1 MSNKKTEVKE
11 QQDMQEG
18 LGRYCRLRLSNE
30 ILYHGGNQSANEE
43 VILVF
48 KNLAG
53 HKVGLKLPPP
63 KSEDCAVFKIEDH
76 ELKWG
81 YNVRG

>member
-1 MSNKKTEVKE
+1 MWKE
-11 QQDMQEG
+11 NFRNREEII
-18 LGRYCRLRLSNE
+18 LG
-30 ILYHGGNQSANEE
+30 
-43 VILVF
+43 F

-53 HKVGLKLPPP
+53 HKIGLKLPPP

-81 YNVRG
+81 YNVGG